1 VSRRSRHP
9 REAEQD
15 VQRITDARRPH
26 SVDQHDR
33 IVKYTVSMSIR
44 AVCIVLAF
52 VVPGP
57 LRWVFIAGAVVL
69 PYVAVVIANAGH
81 EAAPT
86 PPETWHLSVE
96 RPALGPADSQPVQTP
111 PVDDR
116 NPSRDDS
123 TQA

>member
-1 VSRRSRHP
+1 VNRRSRQP
-9 REAEQD
+9 RVAEED

-81 EAAPT
+81 EAAPSA
-86 PPETWHLSVE
+86 PESWQVTVE
-96 RPALGPADSQPVQTP
+96 RPALGPGEPGTEEQQRQVL
-111 PVDDR
+111 DD
-116 NPSRDDS
+116 P
-123 TQA
+123 TEP